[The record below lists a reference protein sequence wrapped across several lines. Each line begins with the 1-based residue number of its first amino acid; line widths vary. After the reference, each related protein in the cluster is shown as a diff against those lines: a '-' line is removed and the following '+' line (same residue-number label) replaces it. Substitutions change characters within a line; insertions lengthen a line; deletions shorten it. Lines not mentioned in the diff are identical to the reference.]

1 MNLARLGNKYLA
13 EQEPWKL
20 IKQDEKRVQTI
31 MNISVQVGS
40 ALAILCE
47 PFMPFTAKKLRA
59 MLNLSELEWE
69 DAGKMMIK
77 AGHTINK
84 PIHLFEKIENEK
96 INEQIDKLNKRL

>member
-1 MNLARLGNKYLA
+1 
-13 EQEPWKL
+13 
-20 IKQDEKRVQTI
+20 
-31 MNISVQVGS
+31 
-40 ALAILCE
+40 
-47 PFMPFTAKKLRA
+47 